1 MGKTYR
7 RQNGDKFERRQRK
20 RQNQNPKKNDVKYL
34 HYDEIGEKDSN
45 HDEKL
50 YK

>member
-34 HYDEIGEKDSN
+34 HYDEKDSN
-45 HDEKL
+45 YDEKS